1 MKKPLLFLNAML
13 MYLLLCGCR
22 FTTGGAAIDRRFI
35 VSAVGFSTDGAV
47 INVSAEAIII
57 NSETP
62 ESDPKAEVLSA
73 SGTTLA
79 EAFEAISASLARPM
93 LLEHCGVIVIGNGIT
108 PAWLDKICDYC
119 FSENRITLSSYMIS
133 ADDPAA
139 LLSGEP
145 ESSVAVGYDIMGII
159 EQNSSSSGIYYDS
172 RYFEIEGL
180 REKGRHVFTLPYF
193 TRGEDGVSLDGLSVF
208 RNDRILG
215 QLDRGDT
222 ELYSIMTENFD
233 SGSVRI
239 GSREYNLNLR
249 KAEYGYSDKD
259 KNKITLKLHISG
271 ENINDEVCG
280 ELEKKLTELE
290 SRLKLSYKTDA
301 FGFGDILSERLKDF
315 EKKYEEDYEKFYA
328 SSAFSV
334 ECIISGGAK
343 NDG

>member
-1 MKKPLLFLNAML
+1 M
-13 MYLLLCGCR
+13 
-22 FTTGGAAIDRRFI
+22 
-35 VSAVGFSTDGAV
+35 
-47 INVSAEAIII
+47 
-57 NSETP
+57 
-62 ESDPKAEVLSA
+62 
-73 SGTTLA
+73 
-79 EAFEAISASLARPM
+79 
-93 LLEHCGVIVIGNGIT
+93 
-108 PAWLDKICDYC
+108 
-119 FSENRITLSSYMIS
+119 
-133 ADDPAA
+133 
-139 LLSGEP
+139 
-145 ESSVAVGYDIMGII
+145 
-159 EQNSSSSGIYYDS
+159 
-172 RYFEIEGL
+172 
-180 REKGRHVFTLPYF
+180 
-193 TRGEDGVSLDGLSVF
+193 
-208 RNDRILG
+208 
-215 QLDRGDT
+215 
-222 ELYSIMTENFD
+222 
-233 SGSVRI
+233 RI